1 MAIPFVAHDGMF
13 EDNSGFDDSSSF
25 HIETKYFLIQWNGE
39 NNEVS
44 EFSLAA
50 SQIDINAKY
59 LQLQSFHRVK
69 NWLERRGILIRFD
82 NTTLSLIRGMRRRKI
97 RNNAGL
103 IFTKWW
109 IVARIDLLFI
119 STIDRILFY
128 LQLLRSCFHQ
138 RVRIFCTN
146 LSRFE
151 RYYGRSA
158 IGSSDVCPIRLFM
171 QMGLWFRIR
180 HLERHVYGKCKCYG
194 FLYSSVLVFT
204 LSYTVSGNSRE
215 K

>member
-59 LQLQSFHRVK
+59 LQLHLQSFHRVK

-103 IFTKWW
+103 IFTW
-109 IVARIDLLFI
+109 REESSFSFLFQLSI
-119 STIDRILFY
+119 EFYFIYNFCALVSTNVSGSF
-128 LQLLRSCFHQ
+128 
-138 RVRIFCTN
+138 VRIRPDSNGTTVVLPLDHPMFVP
-146 LSRFE
+146 
-151 RYYGRSA
+151 
-158 IGSSDVCPIRLFM
+158 SDCL
-171 QMGLWFRIR
+171 
-180 HLERHVYGKCKCYG
+180 CKWDYDFALG
-194 FLYSSVLVFT
+194 I
-204 LSYTVSGNSRE
+204 
-215 K
+215 